1 MSVNIPGIGK
11 VYKQKFQI
19 QRGGYPY
26 LYGSGRG
33 IGGVFRGVARF
44 LLPLIRNYGKN
55 IMRKG
60 MKATADILDEKSRNY
75 DKPFGEITSD
85 VLQKH
90 RQIFQKGEGI
100 RQKKNITENRL
111 NELISGYVVKQDR
124 RKKSK
129 KTKKKKKQPKKK
141 IFKKNSANKVKK
153 KQIKKRANK
162 KFDIFD

>member
-1 MSVNIPGIGK
+1 MSVNIPGVGK

-26 LYGSGRG
+26 LYGSGKG

-44 LLPLIRNYGKN
+44 LLPLIKNYGKN

-60 MKATADILDEKSRNY
+60 MKATADILDEKSQNY
-75 DKPFGEITSD
+75 DKSFGEIASN

-90 RQIFQKGEGI
+90 QRNFQKGEGI

-111 NELISGYVVKQDR
+111 NELITGYVLKR
-124 RKKSK
+124 GGRKKSI
-129 KTKKKKKQPKKK
+129 TEKKKKRPKQKKL
-141 IFKKNSANKVKK
+141 KKNSTNKVKK
-153 KQIKKRANK
+153 NTTKKRVNK